1 MNGVEQPDQ
10 PITPM
15 TWARLFG
22 VLLRNPPSTL
32 HATVE
37 SRGEFAEKSAYE
49 IWRDGPKLRVEKNG
63 APTFI
68 SDGETYWSFGRTER
82 LAGAQGR
89 PVAAAGDGSR
99 FFGGIQHLCR
109 PWKAGDWAGTD
120 ATAPDSPAAE
130 DSFQGRDCWTIV
142 LNEEL
147 RIWVDRDSGFLLGMI
162 ADTTDPTIDGQWIK
176 APEIGISLDAAL
188 FSWDGPVLTQGDVK
202 KLRSDE
208 IRALEESQMAWFRG
222 NVLST
227 PLTASATVSLI
238 PEQMRVEEDI
248 VHGGTPGIFRFERR
262 VSTPDRAN
270 PQPAG
275 KKADVSWQEDGY
287 DWEVTF
293 LAPQIIVDDAL
304 RSEVR
309 RRFSRQVH
317 DRSEEK

>member
-1 MNGVEQPDQ
+1 MNGVEQSDQ
-10 PITPM
+10 PM
-15 TWARLFG
+15 TWARLLG
-22 VLLRNPPSTL
+22 ALLRNPPSTL

-37 SRGEFAEKSAYE
+37 GRGEFAEKSAYE
-49 IWRDGPKLRVEKNG
+49 IWRDGPKLRVEKDG

-68 SDGETYWSFGRTER
+68 SDGETYWSFRGTEH

-89 PVAAAGDGSR
+89 PVSATGDGSR
-99 FFGGIQHLCR
+99 FNGGIQHLCR
-109 PWKAGDWAGTD
+109 PWKAGDWEWAD
-120 ATAPDSPAAE
+120 ATAPDSTAAE
-130 DSFQGRDCWTIV
+130 DSFQGRGCWTIV
-142 LNEEL
+142 LNGEL
-147 RIWVDRDSGFLLGMI
+147 RFWVDRDSRFLLGMI
-162 ADTTDPTIDGQWIK
+162 AETTEPTINGQWLK
-176 APEIGISLDAAL
+176 APEIGAPLDAAL
-188 FSWDGPVLTQGDVK
+188 FSWDGPVLTQDDVQ

-262 VSTPDRAN
+262 VSMPDPAT

-293 LAPQIIVDDAL
+293 LAPEIIVDDAL
-304 RSEVR
+304 RAEVR